1 MRRSQIPLVGRPFPR
16 GPLVA
21 WVTLG
26 ASVCAYVVAS
36 LSMPHL
42 HFSPGVQPFY
52 VGSRPLGFFDLRVYR
67 GAGLHVLHGLPLF
80 QRPIVRRLGFT
91 YPPFAALLMAPLTWL
106 SLRVDKL
113 AMTALSL
120 AALVWMLRRAL
131 TLPRPHA
138 VARAAALRE
147 PAVAWAAVALAT
159 AAALWLEP
167 VTVTLGL
174 GQVDL
179 LVVAL
184 VVFDLSRPN
193 SARTKGVAIGL
204 AAAIKLTP
212 LVFLVY
218 LLCSRRPRAALVGL
232 GTFAASIVV
241 SFLLTPGDASKYW
254 GGLVFK
260 SSRVGS
266 AVNPGNQ
273 SLRGAL
279 ARLLAERYPG
289 PAALAVVA
297 LVAIVG
303 TALAVRASR
312 RNDEA
317 MGFSLCAVTTLL
329 VSPVSWT
336 HHWVLVVPALFL
348 LAVTA
353 YEQRRPE
360 LALLTVAFL
369 IVGYSY
375 LPERYVADRLPMGGL
390 HTLTEAPY
398 VLAGLLA
405 VALPAV
411 RLLWQ
416 WMART
421 RARSGRNRNV
431 PAPTWVEPS
440 PVPVTR
446 R

>member
-1 MRRSQIPLVGRPFPR
+1 MRRYQIPLIAWLALGVSVG
-16 GPLVA
+16 
-21 WVTLG
+21 
-26 ASVCAYVVAS
+26 AYVVAS
-36 LSMPHL
+36 ASMQHL
-42 HFSPGVQPFY
+42 RYSPGVQPFY

-67 GAGLHVLHGLPLF
+67 GAGFHVLHGLPLF

-91 YPPFAALLMAPLTWL
+91 YPPFAALLMAPLTLLSVRLDKVLMTVL
-106 SLRVDKL
+106 SL
-113 AMTALSL
+113 T
-120 AALVWMLRRAL
+120 ALVWMLRRAL
-131 TLPRPHA
+131 MLRRPRPAPGRGSLLDPTAAWAVVA
-138 VARAAALRE
+138 VAA
-147 PAVAWAAVALAT
+147 

-179 LVVAL
+179 LLVAL
-184 VVFDLSRPN
+184 IVFDLSRPD
-193 SARTKGVAIGL
+193 SARTKGVGIGI

-218 LLCSRRPRAALVGL
+218 LLCSRRPRAALTGL
-232 GTFAASIVV
+232 ATFAASIVV
-241 SFLLTPGDASKYW
+241 SFVLIPGDASKYW

-266 AVNPGNQ
+266 AINPGNQ

-279 ARLLAERYPG
+279 ARLIGERYPG

-303 TALAVRASR
+303 MALAVRASR
-312 RNDEA
+312 RGDEA
-317 MGFSLCAVTTLL
+317 MGFSFCAVSTLL

-336 HHWVLVVPALFL
+336 HHWALVVPALFL

-353 YEQRRPE
+353 YEQRRTA

-369 IVGYSY
+369 MVGYSY
-375 LPERYVADRLPMGGL
+375 LPERYVADRLALGGL
-390 HTLTEAPY
+390 HTLAEDPY
-398 VLAGLLA
+398 VLAGLVA
-405 VALPAV
+405 VAVPAI
-411 RLLWQ
+411 RLLWPL
-416 WMART
+416 RISV
-421 RARSGRNRNV
+421 RGRSRQPSMPGPN
-431 PAPTWVEPS
+431 WVEPS
-440 PVPVTR
+440 PAPVSR